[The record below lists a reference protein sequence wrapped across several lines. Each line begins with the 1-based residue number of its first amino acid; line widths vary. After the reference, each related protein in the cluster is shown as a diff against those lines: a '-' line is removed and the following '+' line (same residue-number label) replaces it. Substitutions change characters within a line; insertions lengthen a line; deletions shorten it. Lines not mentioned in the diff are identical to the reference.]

1 MIHYQDFDSPI
12 GPMIGGAT
20 DKGVC
25 FLEWH
30 DRGGV
35 EVILNRVRKRYKSE
49 VSPGQNEHLVSL
61 ADELSRYFNSDLKSF
76 QTPLDVIGT
85 RFEQAV
91 WEQLLRID
99 YGRTCSYGE
108 LAVTLNKPGGARAV
122 GRANGANY
130 LAVVIPC
137 HRVIE
142 ANGNMRGYGGKVW
155 RKKYLLELEAGVQQ
169 PTLPVDAAFDGKHGW
184 FWRNRTSETMTVTLQ
199 VNGEYSDIDKI
210 I

>member
-1 MIHYQDFDSPI
+1 MIVYQDFDSPI

-20 DKGVC
+20 DHGVC

-35 EVILNRVRKRYKSE
+35 EIILNRVRKRYKSE
-49 VSPGQNEHLVSL
+49 VAPGQNEHLVSL
-61 ADELSRYFNSDLKSF
+61 ADELARYFDGDLKSF
-76 QTPLDVIGT
+76 KTAIDVTGT
-85 RFEQAV
+85 KFEQAV
-91 WEQLLRID
+91 WRQLHKID

-108 LAVTLNKPGGARAV
+108 LAVALDKPGGARAV

-155 RKKYLLELEAGVQQ
+155 RKKYLLELEAGVRQ
-169 PTLPVDAAFDGKHGW
+169 PELPVDAA
-184 FWRNRTSETMTVTLQ
+184 
-199 VNGEYSDIDKI
+199 Y
-210 I
+210 